1 MLNKQWGISLLSC
14 ASLLLTACTVV
25 DLDADGKPIIPPD
38 PNAKASYSN
47 QTPQQVVQQSWD
59 SKVMAAASSHALDWD
74 AMQQKSRSLKPGSSA
89 SVFVR
94 ASGQVTAFE
103 PVSER
108 ERNLAMTFNGMP
120 VSVQLG
126 PVIRSNAI
134 RDAAGYNFEDF
145 TNQVQFAQLTKAL
158 NRHAVQQLPAV
169 DASWQGKTVD
179 TLMAVTLRPDGVQDA
194 VALSLKAEAP

>member
-1 MLNKQWGISLLSC
+1 MLKKQWGTSVLFC

-47 QTPQQVVQQSWD
+47 QTPQQVVQENWD
-59 SKVMAAASSHALDWD
+59 SKVMSAAKQHGLDWA
-74 AMQQKSRSLKPGSSA
+74 AMQEKSRTLKAGSSE
-89 SVFVR
+89 SVFVK
-94 ASGQVTAFE
+94 ASGQVTAFN

-108 ERNLAMTFNGMP
+108 ERNLAITFNGTP
-120 VSVQLG
+120 VEVQLG

-134 RDAAGYNFEDF
+134 RDAAGFNFEDF

-158 NRHAVQQLPAV
+158 NRQTVKQLPPV

-179 TLMAVTLRPDGVQDA
+179 ALLAVTLTAQGVQDA
-194 VALSLKAEAP
+194 VALTLTPEAP

>member
-1 MLNKQWGISLLSC
+1 MSKKQWGISVLSG

-47 QTPQQVVQQSWD
+47 QTPQQVVQETWD
-59 SKVMAAASSHALDWD
+59 SKVMSTAKTHALDWP
-74 AMQQKSRSLKPGSSA
+74 ALQQRSHMLKAGSSE
-89 SVFVR
+89 SVFVKAR
-94 ASGQVTAFE
+94 GQVTAFNS
-103 PVSER
+103 VSDR
-108 ERNLAMTFNGMP
+108 ERNLAISFNGMP
-120 VSVQLG
+120 VTVQLG

-134 RDAAGYNFEDF
+134 RDAAGFNFADF

-158 NRHAVQQLPAV
+158 NRQAVKQLPPV

-179 TLMAVTLRPDGVQDA
+179 TVVAVTFSQDGVQDA
-194 VALSLKAEAP
+194 VALTLTPEAP

>member
-1 MLNKQWGISLLSC
+1 MLKKQWGISLLSC

-47 QTPQQVVQQSWD
+47 QTPQQVVQQNWD
-59 SKVMAAASSHALDWD
+59 SKVMAAANGHALDWN
-74 AMQQKSRSLKPGSSA
+74 AMQEKSRSLKPGGSA
-89 SVFVR
+89 SVFVKAR
-94 ASGQVTAFE
+94 GQVTAFE
-103 PVSER
+103 AASDR
-108 ERNLAMTFNGMP
+108 ERNLAMTINGTP

-134 RDAAGYNFEDF
+134 RDAAGFNFEDF
-145 TNQVQFAQLTKAL
+145 TNQVQFARLTKAL

-169 DASWQGKTVD
+169 DASWQGKTVE
-179 TLMAVTLRPDGVQDA
+179 TVMAVTLRPDGVQDA
-194 VALSLKAEAP
+194 VALSLTAEAP